1 VYGGLLRRTRNDTV
15 QVREHS
21 DRGDH
26 RRSFCTQAGKQWPF
40 VQSGQQIQ
48 SAEISITFLVII

>member
-26 RRSFCTQAGKQWPF
+26 RRNFCTRAGKQWPC
-40 VQSGQQIQ
+40 VQSEQQIQ
-48 SAEISITFLVII
+48 SAEIFITFLVFI